1 MSYTIYYDVMSVK
14 LSKGNKYIPM
24 VLSGDN
30 NVRRYDGSR
39 ARSWNNISD
48 RKGKVFFTPDEL
60 MEETK
65 HIIDTNEYLSD
76 NRISGNGNMTP
87 RKLINLSKK
96 CIQNAISFTQAVNLS
111 IAVYWYDKRYDF
123 TPQKFVP
130 KTEDELIDFVNADEN
145 KGKTL
150 FIGFQKESDATD
162 LSEMM
167 NAFRKAFRKKS
178 NGVKCLHCYLWP
190 NGNRYHEKIH
200 KYVGKGKDGEPVLV
214 DSYDKAFKFEDI
226 TETLMR
232 SSFHYLKYYK
242 GESDIF
248 SVRQVEL

>member
-167 NAFRKAFRKKS
+167 NTFRKAFRKKS

-248 SVRQVEL
+248 SVSQIEL

>member
-1 MSYTIYYDVMSVK
+1 MSYTIYYNVMSVK

-111 IAVYWYDKRYDF
+111 ISVYWYDKRYDF

-162 LSEMM
+162 LCEMM
-167 NAFRKAFRKKS
+167 NTFRKAFQKKS
-178 NGVKCLHCYLWP
+178 NGEKCLHCYLWP

-226 TETLMR
+226 TKTLMR
-232 SSFHYLKYYK
+232 LSFYYLKYYK
-242 GESDIF
+242 GESDLF
-248 SVRQVEL
+248 SVSQIEV

>member
-1 MSYTIYYDVMSVK
+1 MDKENTAIK
-14 LSKGNKYIPM
+14 K
-24 VLSGDN
+24 
-30 NVRRYDGSR
+30 
-39 ARSWNNISD
+39 
-48 RKGKVFFTPDEL
+48 TQ
-60 MEETK
+60 EE
-65 HIIDTNEYLSD
+65 I
-76 NRISGNGNMTP
+76 
-87 RKLINLSKK
+87 
-96 CIQNAISFTQAVNLS
+96 
-111 IAVYWYDKRYDF
+111 YDF

-162 LSEMM
+162 LCEMM
-167 NAFRKAFRKKS
+167 NTFRKAFQKKS
-178 NGVKCLHCYLWP
+178 NGEKCLHCYLWP

-226 TETLMR
+226 TKTLMR

-248 SVRQVEL
+248 SVGQIEL

>member
-1 MSYTIYYDVMSVK
+1 MSYTIYYNVMSVK

-111 IAVYWYDKRYDF
+111 ISVYWYDKRYDF

-162 LSEMM
+162 LCEMM
-167 NAFRKAFRKKS
+167 NTFRKAFQKKS
-178 NGVKCLHCYLWP
+178 NGEKCLHCYLWH

-226 TETLMR
+226 TKTLMR
-232 SSFHYLKYYK
+232 SAFHYLKYYK
-242 GESDIF
+242 GESDIS
-248 SVRQVEL
+248 SVSQIEL

>member
-1 MSYTIYYDVMSVK
+1 MSYTIYYNVMSVK

-111 IAVYWYDKRYDF
+111 ISVYWYDKRYDF

-162 LSEMM
+162 LCEMM
-167 NAFRKAFRKKS
+167 NTFRKAFQKKS
-178 NGVKCLHCYLWP
+178 NGEKCLHCYLWP
-190 NGNRYHEKIH
+190 NGSRYSEKIH

-226 TETLMR
+226 TKTLMR
-232 SSFHYLKYYK
+232 SAFHYLKYYK

-248 SVRQVEL
+248 SVRQIEL

>member
-1 MSYTIYYDVMSVK
+1 MSYTIYYNVMSVK

-111 IAVYWYDKRYDF
+111 ISVYWYDKRYDF

-162 LSEMM
+162 LCEMM
-167 NAFRKAFRKKS
+167 NTFRKAFQKKS
-178 NGVKCLHCYLWP
+178 NGEKCLHCYLWP
-190 NGNRYHEKIH
+190 NGSRYSEKIH

-214 DSYDKAFKFEDI
+214 DSYSKAFKFEDI
-226 TETLMR
+226 TKALMR
-232 SSFHYLKYYK
+232 SSFYYLKYYK
-242 GESDIF
+242 GESDLF
-248 SVRQVEL
+248 SVSQIEL

>member
-1 MSYTIYYDVMSVK
+1 MSYTIYYNVMSVK

-111 IAVYWYDKRYDF
+111 ISVYWYDKRYDF

-162 LSEMM
+162 LCEMM
-167 NAFRKAFRKKS
+167 NTFRKAFQKKS
-178 NGVKCLHCYLWP
+178 NGEKCLHCYLWP
-190 NGNRYHEKIH
+190 NGSRYSDKIH

-226 TETLMR
+226 TKTLMR
-232 SSFHYLKYYK
+232 LSFYYLKYYK
-242 GESDIF
+242 GESDLF
-248 SVRQVEL
+248 SVGQIEV

>member
-1 MSYTIYYDVMSVK
+1 MSVK

-39 ARSWNNISD
+39 ARSWNNISG

-111 IAVYWYDKRYDF
+111 ISVYWYDKRYNF

-162 LSEMM
+162 LCEMM
-167 NAFRKAFRKKS
+167 NTFRKAFQKKS
-178 NGVKCLHCYLWP
+178 NGEKCLHCYLWP
-190 NGNRYHEKIH
+190 NGSRYSDKIH

-232 SSFHYLKYYK
+232 LSFYYLKYYK
-242 GESDIF
+242 GESDLF
-248 SVRQVEL
+248 SVSQIEV

>member
-1 MSYTIYYDVMSVK
+1 MSYTIYYNVMSVK

-111 IAVYWYDKRYDF
+111 ISVYWYDKRYDF

-162 LSEMM
+162 LCEMM
-167 NAFRKAFRKKS
+167 NTFRKAFQKKS
-178 NGVKCLHCYLWP
+178 NGEKCLHCYLWP
-190 NGNRYHEKIH
+190 NGSRYSDKIH

-214 DSYDKAFKFEDI
+214 DSYSKAFKFEDI
-226 TETLMR
+226 TKTLMR
-232 SSFHYLKYYK
+232 LSFYYLKYYK
-242 GESDIF
+242 GESDLF
-248 SVRQVEL
+248 SVSQIEV

>member
-1 MSYTIYYDVMSVK
+1 MSYTIYYNVMSVK

-111 IAVYWYDKRYDF
+111 ISVYWYDKRYDF

-162 LSEMM
+162 LCEMM
-167 NAFRKAFRKKS
+167 NTFRKAFQKKS
-178 NGVKCLHCYLWP
+178 NGEKCLHCYLWP

-226 TETLMR
+226 TKTLMH
-232 SSFHYLKYYK
+232 SSFYYLKYYK
-242 GESDIF
+242 GESDLF
-248 SVRQVEL
+248 SVSQIEV

>member
-1 MSYTIYYDVMSVK
+1 MSYTIYYNVMSVK

-162 LSEMM
+162 LCEMM
-167 NAFRKAFRKKS
+167 NTFRKAFQKKS
-178 NGVKCLHCYLWP
+178 NGEKCLHCYLWP
-190 NGNRYHEKIH
+190 NGSRYSDKIH

-226 TETLMR
+226 TKTLMR
-232 SSFHYLKYYK
+232 LSFYYLKYYK
-242 GESDIF
+242 GESDLF
-248 SVRQVEL
+248 SVSQIEV

>member
-1 MSYTIYYDVMSVK
+1 M
-14 LSKGNKYIPM
+14 
-24 VLSGDN
+24 
-30 NVRRYDGSR
+30 
-39 ARSWNNISD
+39 
-48 RKGKVFFTPDEL
+48 
-60 MEETK
+60 
-65 HIIDTNEYLSD
+65 
-76 NRISGNGNMTP
+76 
-87 RKLINLSKK
+87 
-96 CIQNAISFTQAVNLS
+96 NLS

-167 NAFRKAFRKKS
+167 NTFRKAFRKKS

-190 NGNRYHEKIH
+190 NGSRYSDKIH

-226 TETLMR
+226 TKTLMR
-232 SSFHYLKYYK
+232 SSFYYLKYYK
-242 GESDIF
+242 GESDLF
-248 SVRQVEL
+248 SVSQIEL

>member
-1 MSYTIYYDVMSVK
+1 MSYTIYYNVMSVK

-111 IAVYWYDKRYDF
+111 ISVYWYDKRYDF

-162 LSEMM
+162 LCEMM
-167 NAFRKAFRKKS
+167 NTFRKAFQKKS
-178 NGVKCLHCYLWP
+178 NGEKCLHCYLWP
-190 NGNRYHEKIH
+190 NGSRYSEKIH

-226 TETLMR
+226 TKTLMR
-232 SSFHYLKYYK
+232 LSFYYLKYYK
-242 GESDIF
+242 GEGDLF
-248 SVRQVEL
+248 SVSQIEV

>member
-1 MSYTIYYDVMSVK
+1 MSYTIYYNVMSVK

-162 LSEMM
+162 LCEMM
-167 NAFRKAFRKKS
+167 NTFRKAFQKKS
-178 NGVKCLHCYLWP
+178 NGEKCLHCYLWP
-190 NGNRYHEKIH
+190 NGSRYSEKIH

-214 DSYDKAFKFEDI
+214 DSYSKAFKFEDI
-226 TETLMR
+226 TNTLIR
-232 SSFHYLKYYK
+232 SLFYYLKYYK
-242 GESDIF
+242 GESDLFRVGQIE
-248 SVRQVEL
+248 V

>member
-162 LSEMM
+162 LCEMM
-167 NAFRKAFRKKS
+167 NTFRKAFQKKS
-178 NGVKCLHCYLWP
+178 NGEKCLHCYLWP

-226 TETLMR
+226 TKTLMR
-232 SSFHYLKYYK
+232 LSFYYLKYYK
-242 GESDIF
+242 GESDLF
-248 SVRQVEL
+248 SVSQIEV

>member
-1 MSYTIYYDVMSVK
+1 MSYTIYYNVMSVK

-111 IAVYWYDKRYDF
+111 ISVYWYDKRYDF

-162 LSEMM
+162 LCEMM
-167 NAFRKAFRKKS
+167 NTFRKAFQKKS
-178 NGVKCLHCYLWP
+178 NGEKCLHCYLCP
-190 NGNRYHEKIH
+190 NGSRYSEKIH

-214 DSYDKAFKFEDI
+214 DSYSKAFKFEDI
-226 TETLMR
+226 TKTLMR
-232 SSFHYLKYYK
+232 LSFYYLKYYK
-242 GESDIF
+242 GESDLF
-248 SVRQVEL
+248 SVSQIEV

>member
-1 MSYTIYYDVMSVK
+1 MSYTIYYNVMSVK

-111 IAVYWYDKRYDF
+111 ISVYWYDKRYDF

-162 LSEMM
+162 LCEMM
-167 NAFRKAFRKKS
+167 NTFRKAFQKKS
-178 NGVKCLHCYLWP
+178 NGEKCLHCYLCP

-226 TETLMR
+226 TKTLMR
-232 SSFHYLKYYK
+232 LSFYYLKYYK
-242 GESDIF
+242 GESDLF
-248 SVRQVEL
+248 SVSQIEV

>member
-1 MSYTIYYDVMSVK
+1 MSYTIYYNVMSVK

-111 IAVYWYDKRYDF
+111 ISVYWYDKRYDF

-162 LSEMM
+162 LCEMM
-167 NAFRKAFRKKS
+167 NTFRKAFQKKS
-178 NGVKCLHCYLWP
+178 NGEKCLHCYLWP
-190 NGNRYHEKIH
+190 NGSRYSEKIH

-226 TETLMR
+226 TKTLMR
-232 SSFHYLKYYK
+232 LSFYYLKYYK
-242 GESDIF
+242 GESDLF
-248 SVRQVEL
+248 SVSQIEL

>member
-1 MSYTIYYDVMSVK
+1 MSYTIYYNVMSVK

-65 HIIDTNEYLSD
+65 HIIETNEYLSD

-111 IAVYWYDKRYDF
+111 ISVYWYDKRYDF

-162 LSEMM
+162 LCEMM
-167 NAFRKAFRKKS
+167 NTFRKAFQKKS
-178 NGVKCLHCYLWP
+178 NGEKCLHCYLWP

-226 TETLMR
+226 TKTLMR
-232 SSFHYLKYYK
+232 LSFYYLKYYK
-242 GESDIF
+242 GESDLF
-248 SVRQVEL
+248 SVSQIEV

>member
-1 MSYTIYYDVMSVK
+1 MSYTIYYNVMSVK

-111 IAVYWYDKRYDF
+111 ISVYWYDKRYDF

-162 LSEMM
+162 LCEMM
-167 NAFRKAFRKKS
+167 NTFRKAFQKKS
-178 NGVKCLHCYLWP
+178 NGEKCLHCYLWP

-226 TETLMR
+226 TKMLMR

-242 GESDIF
+242 GESDLF
-248 SVRQVEL
+248 SVSQIEV

>member
-226 TETLMR
+226 TKTLMR

-248 SVRQVEL
+248 SVGQIEL

>member
-111 IAVYWYDKRYDF
+111 ISVYWYDKRYDF

-162 LSEMM
+162 LCEMM
-167 NAFRKAFRKKS
+167 NTFRKAFQKKS
-178 NGVKCLHCYLWP
+178 NGEKCLHCYLWP
-190 NGNRYHEKIH
+190 NGSRYSEKIH

-226 TETLMR
+226 TKTLMR
-232 SSFHYLKYYK
+232 SSFNYLKYYK
-242 GESDIF
+242 GESDLFIV
-248 SVRQVEL
+248 SKIEV

>member
-1 MSYTIYYDVMSVK
+1 MSYTIYYNVMSVK

-111 IAVYWYDKRYDF
+111 ISVYWYDKRYDF

-162 LSEMM
+162 LCEMM
-167 NAFRKAFRKKS
+167 NTFRKAFRKKS

-226 TETLMR
+226 TKTLMR
-232 SSFHYLKYYK
+232 SAFHYLKYYK
-242 GESDIF
+242 GESDIS
-248 SVRQVEL
+248 SVSQIEL

>member
-1 MSYTIYYDVMSVK
+1 MSYTIYYNVMSVK

-65 HIIDTNEYLSD
+65 HIIETNEYLSD

-111 IAVYWYDKRYDF
+111 ISVYWYDKRYDF

-162 LSEMM
+162 LCEMM
-167 NAFRKAFRKKS
+167 NTFRKAFQKKS
-178 NGVKCLHCYLWP
+178 NGEKCLHCYLWP
-190 NGNRYHEKIH
+190 NGSRYSDKIH

-226 TETLMR
+226 TKTLMR
-232 SSFHYLKYYK
+232 LSFYYLKYYK
-242 GESDIF
+242 GESDLF
-248 SVRQVEL
+248 SVSQIEV

>member
-1 MSYTIYYDVMSVK
+1 MSYTIYYNVMSVK

-111 IAVYWYDKRYDF
+111 ISVYWYDKRYDF

-162 LSEMM
+162 LCEMM
-167 NAFRKAFRKKS
+167 NTFRKAFQKKS
-178 NGVKCLHCYLWP
+178 NGEKCLHCYLWP
-190 NGNRYHEKIH
+190 NGSRYSEKIH

-226 TETLMR
+226 TKTLMR
-232 SSFHYLKYYK
+232 LSFYYLKYYK
-242 GESDIF
+242 GESDLF
-248 SVRQVEL
+248 SVGQIEV

>member
-1 MSYTIYYDVMSVK
+1 MSYTIYYNVMSVK

-111 IAVYWYDKRYDF
+111 ISVYWYDKRYDF

-162 LSEMM
+162 LCEMM
-167 NAFRKAFRKKS
+167 NTFRKAFRKKS

-214 DSYDKAFKFEDI
+214 DTYDKAFKFEDI
-226 TETLMR
+226 TKTLMR
-232 SSFHYLKYYK
+232 LSFYYLKYYK
-242 GESDIF
+242 GESDLF
-248 SVRQVEL
+248 SVSQIEV

>member
-1 MSYTIYYDVMSVK
+1 MSYTIYYNVMSVK

-111 IAVYWYDKRYDF
+111 ISVYWYDKRYDF

-162 LSEMM
+162 LCEMM
-167 NAFRKAFRKKS
+167 NTFRKAFQKKS
-178 NGVKCLHCYLWP
+178 NGEKCLHCYLWP

-226 TETLMR
+226 TKTLMR
-232 SSFHYLKYYK
+232 SAFHYLKYYK

-248 SVRQVEL
+248 SVRQIEL

>member
-1 MSYTIYYDVMSVK
+1 MSYTIYYNVMSVK

-162 LSEMM
+162 LCEMM
-167 NAFRKAFRKKS
+167 NTFRKEFQKKS
-178 NGVKCLHCYLWP
+178 NGEKCLHCYLWP
-190 NGNRYHEKIH
+190 NGSRYSDKIH

-226 TETLMR
+226 TKTLMR
-232 SSFHYLKYYK
+232 LSFYYLKYYK
-242 GESDIF
+242 GESDLF
-248 SVRQVEL
+248 SVSQIEV

>member
-1 MSYTIYYDVMSVK
+1 MSYTIYYNVMSVK

-39 ARSWNNISD
+39 TRSWNNISD

-111 IAVYWYDKRYDF
+111 ISVYWYDKRYDF

-162 LSEMM
+162 LCEMM
-167 NAFRKAFRKKS
+167 NTFRKAFQKKS
-178 NGVKCLHCYLWP
+178 NGEKCLHCYLWP
-190 NGNRYHEKIH
+190 NGSRYSDKIH

-226 TETLMR
+226 TKTLMR
-232 SSFHYLKYYK
+232 LSFYYLKYYK
-242 GESDIF
+242 GESDLF
-248 SVRQVEL
+248 SVSQIEV

>member
-30 NVRRYDGSR
+30 NVRRYYGSR
-39 ARSWNNISD
+39 ARSWNNISG

-65 HIIDTNEYLSD
+65 HIIETNEYLSD

-111 IAVYWYDKRYDF
+111 ISVYWYDKRYDF

-162 LSEMM
+162 LCEMM
-167 NAFRKAFRKKS
+167 NTFRKVFQKKS
-178 NGVKCLHCYLWP
+178 NGEKCLHCYLWP
-190 NGNRYHEKIH
+190 NGSRYSDKIH

-226 TETLMR
+226 TKTLMR
-232 SSFHYLKYYK
+232 LSFYYLKYYK
-242 GESDIF
+242 GESDLF
-248 SVRQVEL
+248 SVGQIEV

>member
-1 MSYTIYYDVMSVK
+1 MSYTIYYNVMSVK

-39 ARSWNNISD
+39 TRSWNNISD

-111 IAVYWYDKRYDF
+111 ISVYWYDKRYDF

-162 LSEMM
+162 LCEMM
-167 NAFRKAFRKKS
+167 NTFRKAFQKKS
-178 NGVKCLHCYLWP
+178 NGEKCLHCYLWP
-190 NGNRYHEKIH
+190 NGSRYSEKIH

-226 TETLMR
+226 TKTLMR
-232 SSFHYLKYYK
+232 LSFYYLKYYK
-242 GESDIF
+242 GESDLF
-248 SVRQVEL
+248 SVSQIEV

>member
-1 MSYTIYYDVMSVK
+1 MSYTIYYNVMSVK

-111 IAVYWYDKRYDF
+111 ISVYWYDKRYDF

-162 LSEMM
+162 LCEMM
-167 NAFRKAFRKKS
+167 NTFRKAFQKKS
-178 NGVKCLHCYLWP
+178 NGEKCLHCYLWP
-190 NGNRYHEKIH
+190 NGSRYSEKIH

-226 TETLMR
+226 TKTLMR
-232 SSFHYLKYYK
+232 LSFYYLKYYK
-242 GESDIF
+242 GESDLF
-248 SVRQVEL
+248 SVSQIEV

>member
-1 MSYTIYYDVMSVK
+1 MSYTIYYNVMSVK

-111 IAVYWYDKRYDF
+111 ISVYWYDKRYDF

-162 LSEMM
+162 LCEMM
-167 NAFRKAFRKKS
+167 NTFRKAFQKKS
-178 NGVKCLHCYLWP
+178 NGEKCLHCYLWP
-190 NGNRYHEKIH
+190 NGSRYSDKIH

-214 DSYDKAFKFEDI
+214 DSYDKAFKFEDR
-226 TETLMR
+226 TKTLMR
-232 SSFHYLKYYK
+232 LSFYYLEYYK
-242 GESDIF
+242 GESDLF
-248 SVRQVEL
+248 RVRQIEV

>member
-1 MSYTIYYDVMSVK
+1 MSYTIYYNVMSVK

-111 IAVYWYDKRYDF
+111 ISVYWYDKRYDF

-162 LSEMM
+162 LCEMM
-167 NAFRKAFRKKS
+167 NTFRKAFQKKS
-178 NGVKCLHCYLWP
+178 NGEKCLHCYLWS
-190 NGNRYHEKIH
+190 NGSRYSEKIH

-226 TETLMR
+226 TNTLMR
-232 SSFHYLKYYK
+232 SSFYYLKYYK

-248 SVRQVEL
+248 SVSQIEV

>member
-111 IAVYWYDKRYDF
+111 ISVYWYDKRYDF

-162 LSEMM
+162 LCEMM
-167 NAFRKAFRKKS
+167 NTFRKAFQKKS
-178 NGVKCLHCYLWP
+178 NGEKCLHCYLWP
-190 NGNRYHEKIH
+190 NGSRYSDKIH

-226 TETLMR
+226 TKTLMR
-232 SSFHYLKYYK
+232 LSFYYLKYYK
-242 GESDIF
+242 GESDLF
-248 SVRQVEL
+248 SVSQIEV

>member
-1 MSYTIYYDVMSVK
+1 MSYTIYYNVMSVK

-111 IAVYWYDKRYDF
+111 IAVYWYDKRYNF

-162 LSEMM
+162 LCEMM
-167 NAFRKAFRKKS
+167 NTFRKAFQKKS
-178 NGVKCLHCYLWP
+178 NGEKCLHCYLLP

-226 TETLMR
+226 TKTLMR

-242 GESDIF
+242 GESDLF
-248 SVRQVEL
+248 SVSQIEV

>member
-1 MSYTIYYDVMSVK
+1 MSYTIYYNVMSVK

-111 IAVYWYDKRYDF
+111 ISVYWYDKRYDF

-162 LSEMM
+162 LCEMM
-167 NAFRKAFRKKS
+167 NTFRKAFQKKS
-178 NGVKCLHCYLWP
+178 NGEKCLHCYLWP
-190 NGNRYHEKIH
+190 NGSRYSDKIH

-226 TETLMR
+226 TKTLMR
-232 SSFHYLKYYK
+232 LSFYYLKYYK

-248 SVRQVEL
+248 SVSQIEV

>member
-30 NVRRYDGSR
+30 NVRRYYGSR

-111 IAVYWYDKRYDF
+111 ISVYWYDKRYDF

-162 LSEMM
+162 LCEMM
-167 NAFRKAFRKKS
+167 NTFRKAFQKKS
-178 NGVKCLHCYLWP
+178 NGEKCLHCYLWP
-190 NGNRYHEKIH
+190 NGIRYSDKIH

-226 TETLMR
+226 TKTLMR
-232 SSFHYLKYYK
+232 LSFYYLKYYK
-242 GESDIF
+242 GESDLF
-248 SVRQVEL
+248 SVSQIEV

>member
-1 MSYTIYYDVMSVK
+1 MSYTIYYNVMSVK

-111 IAVYWYDKRYDF
+111 ISVYWYDKRYDF

-162 LSEMM
+162 LCEMM
-167 NAFRKAFRKKS
+167 NTFRKAFQKKS
-178 NGVKCLHCYLWP
+178 NGEKCLHCYLWP
-190 NGNRYHEKIH
+190 NGSRYSDKIH

-226 TETLMR
+226 TKTLMR
-232 SSFHYLKYYK
+232 LSFYYLKYYK
-242 GESDIF
+242 GESDLF
-248 SVRQVEL
+248 SVSQIEV

>member
-1 MSYTIYYDVMSVK
+1 MSYTIYYNVMSVK

-111 IAVYWYDKRYDF
+111 ISVYWYDKRYDF

-162 LSEMM
+162 LCEMM
-167 NAFRKAFRKKS
+167 NTFRKAFQKKS
-178 NGVKCLHCYLWP
+178 NGEKCLHCYLWP
-190 NGNRYHEKIH
+190 NGSRYSEKIH

-226 TETLMR
+226 TKTLMR
-232 SSFHYLKYYK
+232 SAFHYLKYYK
-242 GESDIF
+242 GESEIF
-248 SVRQVEL
+248 SVRQIEL